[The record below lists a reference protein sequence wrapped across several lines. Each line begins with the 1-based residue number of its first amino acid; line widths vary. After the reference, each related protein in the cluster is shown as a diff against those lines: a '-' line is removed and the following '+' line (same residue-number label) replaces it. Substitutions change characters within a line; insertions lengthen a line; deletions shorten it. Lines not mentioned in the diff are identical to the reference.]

1 MGELEFFR
9 LDKDGA
15 GWESIDK
22 ADKEMIEKL
31 KNGLKRADEVKMLC
45 FVCHINID
53 KGNVCFKHK
62 DTKGGIYL
70 S

>member
-1 MGELEFFR
+1 MGDLEYFR

-22 ADKEMIEKL
+22 ADKETLDKIKKGILEP
-31 KNGLKRADEVKMLC
+31 NSVKMLC
-45 FVCHINID
+45 FVCHKMID
-53 KGNVCFKHK
+53 KGNVCFLHK
-62 DTKGGIYL
+62 DAKGGIYL